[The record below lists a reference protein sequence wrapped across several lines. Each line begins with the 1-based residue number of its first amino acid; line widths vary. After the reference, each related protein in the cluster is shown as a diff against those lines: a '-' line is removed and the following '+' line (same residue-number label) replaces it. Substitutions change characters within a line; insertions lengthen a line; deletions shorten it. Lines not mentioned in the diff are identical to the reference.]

1 VGVVSIACYRPKRG
15 KKRALEQLMREHVKT
30 LRRESLATKRTPIIV
45 RAKDGTVLE
54 VFEWKSHKAID
65 KAHGN
70 RAVLAMWERFG
81 AACEYVKVSDVAESR
96 DQWASFEP
104 LDL

>member
-15 KKRALEQLMREHVKT
+15 KKSALEQLMREHVKT
-30 LRRESLATKRTPIIV
+30 LRRESLATRRTPIIV

-54 VFEWKSHKAID
+54 IFEWKSHKAID
-65 KAHGN
+65 KAHHN
-70 RAVLAMWERFG
+70 RAVLAMWERFN
-81 AACEYVKVSDVAESR
+81 AACDYVKVSDVAESR
-96 DQWASFEP
+96 DQWASFAP

>member
-1 VGVVSIACYRPKRG
+1 VVSIACYRPKRG

-30 LRRESLATKRTPIIV
+30 LRRESLATRRTPIIV

-54 VFEWKSHKAID
+54 IFEWKSNKAID
-65 KAHGN
+65 KAHSN
-70 RAVLAMWERFG
+70 RAVLAMWERFKD
-81 AACEYVKVSDVAESR
+81 ACDYVKVGDVAESR
-96 DQWASFEP
+96 DRWASFAP